1 MNDNARK
8 DPDSYSIGNYLKRQR
23 ELRGIPL
30 KDVAKVTHLPLR
42 SLEQLETRSF
52 DHDRS
57 GFARGFVRTYADAV
71 GLDPEEAVTRMLV
84 ELEVPKESLLRRSR
98 VRLLMFLG
106 AFFVVVS
113 TVFLLSRFSQTFFKA
128 SSDLDVSVWRVDP
141 IRELADRLQ
150 RPMLPEMKETEN
162 SSTSDSDRQ

>member
-1 MNDNARK
+1 LNDNARK

-30 KDVAKVTHLPLR
+30 KDIAKVTHLPLR
-42 SLEQLETRSF
+42 SLEKLETGAF

-57 GFARGFVRTYADAV
+57 GFARGFVRTYAEAV
-71 GLDPEEAVTRMLV
+71 GLDPDEAVTRMLV
-84 ELEVPKESLLRRSR
+84 ELKVPKESPLGRSR

-113 TVFLLSRFSQTFFKA
+113 TVFLLSRFSQTFFKG
-128 SSDLDVSVWRVDP
+128 SSDLDVSVWRADP

-150 RPMLPEMKETEN
+150 RPMSPELKETEN
-162 SSTSDSDRQ
+162 SSTTDSDRQ

>member
-1 MNDNARK
+1 
-8 DPDSYSIGNYLKRQR
+8 
-23 ELRGIPL
+23 
-30 KDVAKVTHLPLR
+30 
-42 SLEQLETRSF
+42 
-52 DHDRS
+52 
-57 GFARGFVRTYADAV
+57 
-71 GLDPEEAVTRMLV
+71 
-84 ELEVPKESLLRRSR
+84 VPKESLLRRSR

-150 RPMLPEMKETEN
+150 RPMSPEMKETEN